1 MARQGGLR
9 ELAPPYHAAGGIA
22 ADQLQ
27 AARGGAE
34 WLFLPLPASRQMV
47 IPSPRY
53 QTRAFPRSR
62 RLVID
67 SSAWGRRHHTIH
79 ILAEFDVTEARRI
92 VHEHAAAT
100 GEKLSFT
107 AYVAACIG
115 RAVATDRNW
124 HAYRKGRKLI
134 LFDDVDIGIL
144 IDHEV
149 EHERLATIYV
159 VRSAQVKTVREIHD
173 EIRAA
178 QRQRIEDVA
187 GVDRWLFFLSL
198 PGFLRRLFY
207 WWLDRSPETRKRAA
221 GTVLLTAPG
230 MFGKGG
236 GWGIPTTINT
246 LTVTTGGVATKPG
259 VVNGEIVPR
268 EFMDMTISF
277 DHDVVDGGPA
287 ARFASCLREIV
298 EGAALLA
305 EFAPLSSHQGAT
317 SSDGEQRPRKL
328 G

>member
-1 MARQGGLR
+1 
-9 ELAPPYHAAGGIA
+9 
-22 ADQLQ
+22 
-27 AARGGAE
+27 
-34 WLFLPLPASRQMV
+34 MV
-47 IPSPRY
+47 TPSPSY
-53 QTRAFPRSR
+53 QTRVFPRSR

-67 SSAWGRRHHTIH
+67 SSSWGRRHHTIH

-92 VHEHAAAT
+92 VHEHATAT

-107 AYVAACIG
+107 AYIAACIA

-124 HAYRKGRKLI
+124 HAYRKGKKLI

-159 VRSAQVKTVREIHD
+159 VRSAHTKSVREIHD

-207 WWLDRSPETRKRAA
+207 WWLDRSPETRKHAA

-236 GWGIPTTINT
+236 GWGVPTTINT

-259 VVNGEIVPR
+259 VVDGAIVPR
-268 EFMDMTISF
+268 DYLDMTISF

-287 ARFASCLREIV
+287 ARFASCLRDIV
-298 EGAALLA
+298 ESASLLA
-305 EFAPLSSHQGAT
+305 EFAALPLC
-317 SSDGEQRPRKL
+317 RPAISTAEERRA
-328 G
+328 